1 MSQHPAA
8 APAEAHP
15 GARAAGRAACRVS
28 RHLRRLRDVSA
39 RECSRTACSR
49 PAVSSLTFV
58 YEDSTAVLGP
68 LSRLSEPHAYDLCR
82 EHASRMTA
90 PRGWEL
96 LRVAGGEDVSDDLVA
111 LADAVGPRSTPSV
124 PGPAAPSS
132 SSSGGSPRT
141 SRESGRPTDRDPAS
155 VRHLHVVRSTHD

>member
-1 MSQHPAA
+1 MQGVP
-8 APAEAHP
+8 
-15 GARAAGRAACRVS
+15 
-28 RHLRRLRDVSA
+28 A

-96 LRVAGGEDVSDDLVA
+96 LRVAGGVGASDDLVA
-111 LADAVGPRSTPSV
+111 LADAVARRPEPEQTTAPQAAPSRPPRSSGDPR
-124 PGPAAPSS
+124 PAAP
-132 SSSGGSPRT
+132 GEKT
-141 SRESGRPTDRDPAS
+141 SA
-155 VRHLHVVRSTHD
+155 RHLHVVRSPHD

>member
-1 MSQHPAA
+1 MRGVP
-8 APAEAHP
+8 
-15 GARAAGRAACRVS
+15 
-28 RHLRRLRDVSA
+28 A

-96 LRVAGGEDVSDDLVA
+96 LRVAGGTEASDDLVA
-111 LADAVGPRSTPSV
+111 LADAVTRPPAAEPTTAPARSPRSS
-124 PGPAAPSS
+124 
-132 SSSGGSPRT
+132 
-141 SRESGRPTDRDPAS
+141 RDPAPREQTPA
-155 VRHLHVVRSTHD
+155 RHLHVVRSPHE